1 MEPQTKA
8 AGLGLVALELVLAP
22 NYQEPQS
29 FESLELLV
37 VLGLGL
43 PSISDPGAAL
53 GLAFALDFHLASAGK
68 SVMKADFMT
77 LLSFIIYTGGHVSS
91 YPWFSGNHFDCFNH
105 LL

>member
-37 VLGLGL
+37 VLDLGL
-43 PSISDPGAAL
+43 PLISDPGAAL
-53 GLAFALDFHLASAGK
+53 GLAFALDFHLASAGTLCPAAEASK
-68 SVMKADFMT
+68 SCPAHQLQFELQGLD
-77 LLSFIIYTGGHVSS
+77 
-91 YPWFSGNHFDCFNH
+91 
-105 LL
+105 

>member
-37 VLGLGL
+37 VLDLGL
-43 PSISDPGAAL
+43 PLISDPGAAL
-53 GLAFALDFHLASAGK
+53 GLASALDFHLASAG
-68 SVMKADFMT
+68 T
-77 LLSFIIYTGGHVSS
+77 LCLEAEASRSCSGHQPQFVLQ
-91 YPWFSGNHFDCFNH
+91 GLD
-105 LL
+105 LLVQC

>member
-37 VLGLGL
+37 VLALGL
-43 PSISDPGAAL
+43 PLISDPGAAL
-53 GLAFALDFHLASAGK
+53 GLASALDFHLASAGTSFLEAVASRSC
-68 SVMKADFMT
+68 SVHQPQFV
-77 LLSFIIYTGGHVSS
+77 LQ
-91 YPWFSGNHFDCFNH
+91 H
-105 LL
+105 LDPLVQC